1 MNLLRNLHIT
11 NDRKSVRVVEIYTLS
26 AITINTVQSKH
37 ENGFQTII
45 YRKYPK
51 YHIEIPIVRTLS
63 YFPLTLLTTIFRF
76 MCDYIHVE
84 QKTYPSP
91 QVILWCCG
99 GALDIYWFLLS
110 ADYRHR
116 KSVHYHFRRK
126 YWAYIFVQWKKW
138 CFGFFLLQITIITFV
153 IVAKYLKL

>member
-1 MNLLRNLHIT
+1 MKTDFKRLFI
-11 NDRKSVRVVEIYTLS
+11 E
-26 AITINTVQSKH
+26 NTPS
-37 ENGFQTII
+37 II
-45 YRKYPK
+45 L
-51 YHIEIPIVRTLS
+51 EIPILQNVTLFLS
-63 YFPLTLLTTIFRF
+63 YSAYYYISFFKYTFHKHLKMSECFRISHQN
-76 MCDYIHVE
+76 MCNGA

-126 YWAYIFVQWKKW
+126 YWAYIFVRWKKW
-138 CFGFFLLQITIITFV
+138 CFGLFLLQIPITTFV